1 MVKGWAADITP
12 LYDKEIYIKYFERL
26 PRFRKE
32 KAMAQ
37 ADPLKRVQSVAA
49 WSLWEKLR
57 KKYRLPKETV
67 FNLSHSGEFV
77 MCAVCM
83 GGDLAEGK
91 RIQVGCDIQ
100 QIGRAREHL
109 AKRYFCGSEY
119 EAVMSGKTPEERAD
133 IFYRYWVLK
142 ESFLKATRFGMK
154 LSLDSFEI
162 RLGNPP
168 VLIRKPDL
176 FRQDYYYREYEHP
189 NKLYK
194 MAICSTEKR
203 DCRRYRYG
211 VAKKLTGE
219 FRLRRM
225 LVIGIAIGLVAGVL
239 CTGVAAKSVLSKNKA
254 EFAAEKEK
262 LKKKTNELKEEIMK
276 HEAANNSAEALGSD
290 KEGWALVL
298 VNDSHPLDVSYV
310 PESMV
315 ELESE
320 RFVDA
325 RIEEPLRQMLDDG
338 AKAGLSMYVASA
350 YRSSEKQKEV
360 FNATMQDWM
369 ANGRTPLEAYDET
382 KKSVAVPG
390 TSEHATGLAVDIIAS
405 EYEGLDDRQGE
416 TDEQKWLM
424 EHCWEYG
431 FILRY
436 PPEKVDIT
444 GIIYEPWH
452 YRYVGKTAAEEIM
465 KKNLTLE
472 EYLLQ

>member
-1 MVKGWAADITP
+1 
-12 LYDKEIYIKYFERL
+12 
-26 PRFRKE
+26 
-32 KAMAQ
+32 MAQ

-194 MAICSTEKR
+194 
-203 DCRRYRYG
+203 
-211 VAKKLTGE
+211 
-219 FRLRRM
+219 
-225 LVIGIAIGLVAGVL
+225 
-239 CTGVAAKSVLSKNKA
+239 LS
-254 EFAAEKEK
+254 
-262 LKKKTNELKEEIMK
+262 LI
-276 HEAANNSAEALGSD
+276 HI
-290 KEGWALVL
+290 
-298 VNDSHPLDVSYV
+298 
-310 PESMV
+310 
-315 ELESE
+315 SE
-320 RFVDA
+320 PTR
-325 RIEEPLRQMLDDG
+325 
-338 AKAGLSMYVASA
+338 
-350 YRSSEKQKEV
+350 
-360 FNATMQDWM
+360 
-369 ANGRTPLEAYDET
+369 
-382 KKSVAVPG
+382 
-390 TSEHATGLAVDIIAS
+390 H
-405 EYEGLDDRQGE
+405 
-416 TDEQKWLM
+416 
-424 EHCWEYG
+424 
-431 FILRY
+431 
-436 PPEKVDIT
+436 
-444 GIIYEPWH
+444 
-452 YRYVGKTAAEEIM
+452 
-465 KKNLTLE
+465 
-472 EYLLQ
+472 